1 MVASGWVMVA
11 GGDYGFAG
19 LGWLVVTVSL
29 LGLYWFVFV
38 YDFGGGGLGGG
49 GGGGGGC
56 DCGWWLLWL

>member
-1 MVASGWVMVA
+1 MA

-38 YDFGGGGLGGG
+38 YDFGGWGLGGG